1 MRAKCLKNTSIQS
14 LEFKLKLETVKVM
27 SQVKKINTRA
37 VSFAAVWRYWMAIV
51 VISVCAVNT
60 AAAEGPL
67 TERPVMQAYAL
78 ETAPQLDGEVL
89 ADPAWQG
96 LIPAAGFW
104 QVQPDEGQPATQ
116 KTEVFIGY
124 SDTALYIGV
133 IAYDDDPDGI
143 IVTDARRDSSL
154 DDTDSFRVII
164 DGLLDRQ
171 NGLVFGT
178 NPVGMEYD
186 AQVVKE
192 AGTST
197 FGSGGFNLNW
207 DTSWSVKARI
217 SDIGWSAEM
226 RIPFKTLRY
235 GKGEEQVWGINFQR
249 NIRRNNEVVY
259 WAPLSRQRNL
269 NRVSEA
275 GTIEGVVPPSVR
287 NLKFTPYGLA
297 SAQRGGEIDGT
308 ESDIEF
314 GFDAKYSITPSLT
327 LDLTYN
333 TDFAQVEADEQQ
345 VNLDRFNLFF
355 PEKRPFFLEN
365 ADQFT
370 VGNSREVE
378 LFFSRRIG
386 IGGDGDVIPIDG
398 GVRVSGKVGESTNVG
413 FLYMASEDVEG
424 IAPGNQFTV
433 ARINQEFGN
442 RSSIGAIYVERNGD
456 GSYLVAEPDDKN
468 RTYAVDGRLGFGEN
482 TMVYGWAAKTDT
494 PGLDGDDHAYSLK
507 ADYDSAKWFNSIGYS
522 EVGESFNP
530 EVGFLTRDDY
540 RKVSVM
546 TLRRIRPD
554 DLWGLLEIRPHV
566 SYTGYW
572 DFDDFQETGFLHMD
586 VHWEWKNGYEFH
598 TGYNVFTDGIKESFD
613 IIDGVTIQPGTYDH
627 SEAQFYFT
635 TDQSA
640 PLSFGL
646 RTTFGGKFGGDRY
659 IISPS
664 INYRIGDKFSSSV
677 SLNYNNFDLPVP
689 GGDFSVSLTR
699 LRLSYAFTPKIL
711 LQALMQY
718 NDNDEVLSTNLRFSW
733 LRTANTGL
741 YLVYN
746 EFDERGAGA
755 LPKGREVILK
765 YSYMFD
771 VFK

>member
-1 MRAKCLKNTSIQS
+1 MSHVAKSKVNARS
-14 LEFKLKLETVKVM
+14 FTV
-27 SQVKKINTRA
+27 T
-37 VSFAAVWRYWMAIV
+37 WRYWIAV
-51 VISVCAVNT
+51 SLISICAVNT
-60 AAAEGPL
+60 VVAEGPL

-78 ETAPQLDGEVL
+78 DVAPVLDGTVL
-89 ADPAWQG
+89 GDPAWAG
-96 LIPAAGFW
+96 LTPAIGFW

-116 KTEVFIGY
+116 KTEVFIGF
-124 SDTALYIGV
+124 SDNALYIGLV
-133 IAYDDDPDGI
+133 AYDDNPAGI
-143 IVTDARRDSSL
+143 IVTDPRRDSSL
-154 DDTDSFRVII
+154 NDTDSFRVII
-164 DGLLDRQ
+164 DGVLDRQ
-171 NGLVFGT
+171 NGLIFGT
-178 NPVGMEYD
+178 NPAGMEYD

-192 AGTST
+192 GAGGA
-197 FGSGGFNLNW
+197 FGGGGYNLNW
-207 DTSWSVKARI
+207 DASWSVKARI

-235 GKGEEQVWGINFQR
+235 SNGEKQVWGINFQR
-249 NIRRNNEVVY
+249 NIRRNNEIAY

-275 GTIEGVVPPSVR
+275 GTIEGIVTPASR

-297 SAQRGGEIDGT
+297 SARRGGELDGT
-308 ESDIEF
+308 ESDVEF

-365 ADQFT
+365 ADQFV
-370 VGNSREVE
+370 VGNSHEAE

-386 IGGDGDVIPIDG
+386 IGEDGEVIPIDG
-398 GVRVSGKVGESTNVG
+398 GVRVSGKIGANTNVG
-413 FLYMASEDVEG
+413 FLYMASEAVED

-433 ARINQEFGN
+433 ARVNQELGK
-442 RSSIGAIYVERNGD
+442 RSSIGAIFVERNGD
-456 GSYLVAEPDDKN
+456 GSHLVAEPDDKN
-468 RTYAVDGRLGFGEN
+468 RTYGLDGRLGIGEN
-482 TMVYGWAAKTDT
+482 TMFYGWAAKTDT
-494 PGLDGDDHAYSLK
+494 PGLGGDDHAYSLK
-507 ADYDSAKWFNSIGYS
+507 AEYDSAKWFNSISYT
-522 EVGESFNP
+522 EVGDSFNP
-530 EVGFLTRDDY
+530 EVGFLARDDY
-540 RKVSVM
+540 RKGSVL

-554 DLWGLLEIRPHV
+554 DLWGLLEIRPHA

-572 DFDDFQETGFLHMD
+572 DFDGFQETGFLHMD
-586 VHWEWKNGYEFH
+586 VHWEWKSGYEFH
-598 TGYNVFTDGIKESFD
+598 TGYNIFKDGIKEPFD
-613 IIDGVTIQPGTYDH
+613 IIDGVTIQPGTYDE

-646 RTTFGGKFGGDRY
+646 RTTIGGKFGGDRF
-659 IISPS
+659 IFTPS
-664 INYRIGDKFSSSV
+664 INYRIGDKFSSSLSV
-677 SLNYNNFDLPVP
+677 NYNSFDLPVP
-689 GGDFSVSLTR
+689 GGDFSVTLSQ

-718 NDNDEVLSTNLRFSW
+718 NDHDEVLATNLRFSW

-746 EFDERGAGA
+746 EFDERMAGA
-755 LPKGREVILK
+755 PPTGREVILK
-765 YSYMFD
+765 YSFMFD